1 MGRRTRKGMIGI
13 EAAIVL
19 IAFVIVAAA
28 FSFMVINMGMT
39 ATQRGRESITS
50 GLQETSS
57 PLTIDGSILIRETNQ
72 YVDAII
78 IPLKVSGVDYV
89 PMGQN
94 RTVVSFRVGSYAY
107 PNIYIGVD
115 TSYDPAK
122 ESYDT
127 LINSITVSNS
137 TPVQAKLFLENN
149 DGDEAF
155 NFYEKGYLIIRINST
170 YVSVQSRA
178 EVVIEIRPER
188 SAPLTVEFV
197 VPANLPQGTNVY
209 ITVV

>member
-1 MGRRTRKGMIGI
+1 MVRKTRKGMIGI

-39 ATQRGRESITS
+39 ATQKGRESITS

-57 PLTIDGSILIRETNQ
+57 PLTIDGSIMIRETNQ

-89 PMGQN
+89 PMGRN
-94 RTVVSFRVGSYAY
+94 RTVVSFRVGTSAY

-115 TSYDPAK
+115 TSNDPADT
-122 ESYDT
+122 SYNS
-127 LINSITVSNS
+127 LISTITVNS
-137 TPVQAKLFLENN
+137 SYPVLAKLFLENN
-149 DGDEAF
+149 DGDDAF
-155 NFYEKGYLIIRINST
+155 NFYEKGYLIIRIDTST
-170 YVSVQSRA
+170 VSVQSRA
-178 EVVIEIRPER
+178 EVVIEVRPER